1 MANRRTTI
9 NISGH
14 KDCNFIKNSHYADGM
29 GMQFFRRFSV
39 WTYCKLYQKEYVHLP
54 FQELEHNYD
63 SNPDFEKI
71 VDNFFNLGYNEL
83 SLQDVANEKVC
94 EYQCLRDYFD
104 DGKVDLYN
112 EVLDEYKEKYF
123 ATEKPQLK
131 YNKSKTN
138 VAVHVRRGDIVDRK
152 HRFRRRGS
160 SNQYYLNLMKQ
171 INKDYDNCKFYIFS
185 QNKSHKRGKQDK
197 SIKGNITAFSDFL
210 ETDMDVKLILDDCPF
225 SDFHHI
231 TMSDVIIMS
240 KSAFSY
246 VPGLLSN
253 ARILYNKDFWFKPK
267 STWEII

>member
-1 MANRRTTI
+1 MAHRRTTI

-14 KDCNFIKNSHYADGM
+14 EDCNYIKNSHYADGM

-39 WTYCKLYQKEYVHLP
+39 WAYCKLYHKKYVHLP

-63 SNPDFEKI
+63 SNPNFEKI

-83 SLQDVANEKVC
+83 SLEDVANENVC

-104 DGKVDLYN
+104 NGKVDLYN

-123 ATEKPQLK
+123 ATEKPELK

-138 VAVHVRRGDIVDRK
+138 VAVHVRRGDIIDRK

-160 SNQYYLNLMKQ
+160 PNEYYLNLMKQ
-171 INKDYDNCKFYIFS
+171 INKDYDNCKFYVFS

-197 SIKGNITAFSDFL
+197 SIKGNTSAFKDFL
-210 ETDMDVKLILDDCPF
+210 ETDMDVELILDDCPF

-267 STWEII
+267 SSWEIR